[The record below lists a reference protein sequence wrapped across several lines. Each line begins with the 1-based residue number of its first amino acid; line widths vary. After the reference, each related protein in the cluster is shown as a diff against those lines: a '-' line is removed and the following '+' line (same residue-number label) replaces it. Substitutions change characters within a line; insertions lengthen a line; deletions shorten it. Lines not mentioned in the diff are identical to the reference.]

1 VLGTNSRCRLT
12 HDSCGFRDAADGNEQ
27 ARRKR
32 LGRLLREARQAVDL
46 TQAAVARTLGYRQQ
60 INISH
65 IEHGARLL
73 ELIEVENFAHLY
85 GRALS
90 DFATWRDDQPTTE
103 ELRQRAARNQEEAL
117 KFQRAYYKPR

>member
-1 VLGTNSRCRLT
+1 
-12 HDSCGFRDAADGNEQ
+12 
-27 ARRKR
+27 
-32 LGRLLREARQAVDL
+32 VDL